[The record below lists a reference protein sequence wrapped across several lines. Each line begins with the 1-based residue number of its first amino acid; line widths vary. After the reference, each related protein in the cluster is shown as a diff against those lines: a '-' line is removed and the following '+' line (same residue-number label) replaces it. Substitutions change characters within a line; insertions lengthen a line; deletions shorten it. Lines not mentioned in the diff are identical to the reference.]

1 MRRFF
6 ADLAFYLGMVFVV
19 ASMFIPL
26 FKETVVRDGATT
38 PARLALCNGYMWAF
52 VIAFLFIAV
61 LFQIKKMRGYASV
74 LSLIAAAGDGAAI
87 FLFCNKQNYAQTA
100 FNNSDSLIA
109 QISNYSGISEV
120 AMTQTSGIYWVV
132 AAEIIL
138 IIVSIV
144 NLVVKDDS
152 L

>member
-26 FKETVVRDGATT
+26 FKETVVRDGA
-38 PARLALCNGYMWAF
+38 
-52 VIAFLFIAV
+52 
-61 LFQIKKMRGYASV
+61 
-74 LSLIAAAGDGAAI
+74 AI
-87 FLFCNKQNYAQTA
+87 FLFCDKQNYAQTA

-109 QISNYSGISEV
+109 QISNYSGVSEV